1 MVIEIFYFPVKLSF
15 LSQLLHFLLLY
26 CVNPFQ
32 NFDIKTLQSQ
42 QSNDTDIQQFSPK
55 KSIDARSTNAKK
67 YIKNV
72 KKAKKQKSIDINHV

>member
-1 MVIEIFYFPVKLSF
+1 MSSESNF
-15 LSQLLHFLLLY
+15 
-26 CVNPFQ
+26 

-55 KSIDARSTNAKK
+55 KSIDARSTNARK